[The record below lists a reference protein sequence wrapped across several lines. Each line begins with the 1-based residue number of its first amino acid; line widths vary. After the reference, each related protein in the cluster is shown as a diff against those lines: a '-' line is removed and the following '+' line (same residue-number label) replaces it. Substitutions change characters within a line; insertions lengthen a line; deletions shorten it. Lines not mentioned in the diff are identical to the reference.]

1 MSVNGNNDKQW
12 RRKLINVVRPVL
24 LIPLSFTFDN
34 RQRTTAVTFST
45 LNPRHLSLS
54 LSLALCLLNNNCIV
68 CASGLLPV
76 WLRLVFYLY
85 TVKAIELDEDA
96 L

>member
-1 MSVNGNNDKQW
+1 MLVNGNNDKQLHH
-12 RRKLINVVRPVL
+12 KLINVVRLVF

-34 RQRTTAVTFST
+34 RPRTTAVTFST

-54 LSLALCLLNNNCIV
+54 VCSVITALRVPVDCFLFGYVFTFCLC
-68 CASGLLPV
+68 
-76 WLRLVFYLY
+76 
-85 TVKAIELDEDA
+85 TVRAIELDEDRAHA